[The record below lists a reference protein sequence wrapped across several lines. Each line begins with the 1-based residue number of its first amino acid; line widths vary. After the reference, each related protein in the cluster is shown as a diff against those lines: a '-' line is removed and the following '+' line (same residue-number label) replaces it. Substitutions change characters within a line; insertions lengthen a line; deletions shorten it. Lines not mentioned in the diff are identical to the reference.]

1 MDKDIQKQLDQFGD
15 VVDSKIEK
23 AFNQSKDNAK
33 GEISNEIK
41 NEIDA
46 LSKQF
51 IEKHDAIEKR
61 FDSFEVEQNR
71 KLAANERKSFKGN
84 LEQAFKDGA
93 VDSLKKGN
101 SNAAS
106 FEVKADMTMAADFT
120 NTVAGEEVVGQ
131 IKHAPSRIDR
141 IRSIMPIG
149 TTNAQTIRFPKET
162 GYSDN
167 AAAKAEGAALGQTDF
182 DVTGTSVNLER
193 IGTYLRLTD
202 EMLSDTPTLA
212 SYLAARIPAKV
223 LNAEDNE
230 ILNGDGSSPNLD
242 GLMTDATAFVTGV
255 SGVFTGEVES
265 ANQYDVLIAAINQLA
280 IIDVVAEGI
289 ILNPSDFHKLVLLKN
304 SQNSYLKEQL
314 WQGIKPT
321 IAGLPVYL
329 NPSMTA
335 GKFITGAFSTA
346 TQLWI
351 RENLSVSFSRE
362 DSDNFQKNFITVKA
376 QERVAVTNYVPTS
389 MVQGT
394 FSSAKSALETS

>member
-1 MDKDIQKQLDQFGD
+1 M
-15 VVDSKIEK
+15 SK
-23 AFNQSKDNAK
+23 
-33 GEISNEIK
+33 
-41 NEIDA
+41 
-46 LSKQF
+46 
-51 IEKHDAIEKR
+51 
-61 FDSFEVEQNR
+61 
-71 KLAANERKSFKGN
+71 
-84 LEQAFKDGA
+84 
-93 VDSLKKGN
+93 
-101 SNAAS
+101 
-106 FEVKADMTMAADFT
+106 
-120 NTVAGEEVVGQ
+120 
-131 IKHAPSRIDR
+131 P
-141 IRSIMPIG
+141 
-149 TTNAQTIRFPKET
+149 
-162 GYSDN
+162 
-167 AAAKAEGAALGQTDF
+167 
-182 DVTGTSVNLER
+182 
-193 IGTYLRLTD
+193 
-202 EMLSDTPTLA
+202 
-212 SYLAARIPAKV
+212 
-223 LNAEDNE
+223 
-230 ILNGDGSSPNLD
+230 
-242 GLMTDATAFVTGV
+242 AFVTCV

-265 ANQYDVLIAAINQLA
+265 ANQYDVLIAEINQLA

-314 WQGIKPT
+314 WQGIKQT

>member
-33 GEISNEIK
+33 GEISNELK
-41 NEIDA
+41 SEIDA

-51 IEKHDAIEKR
+51 IEKHDANEKR

-106 FEVKADMTMAADFT
+106 FEVKADMTIAADFT
-120 NTVAGEEVVGQ
+120 KTVAGEEVVGQ

-141 IRSIMPIG
+141 IRSIIPIG

-182 DVTGTSVNLER
+182 DITGTSVNLER

-202 EMLSDTPTLA
+202 EMLSDTPTLS

-242 GLMTDATAFVTGV
+242 GLFTDATAFVTGV

-314 WQGIKPT
+314 WQGIKPS

-329 NPSMTA
+329 NPACTA
-335 GKFITGAFSTA
+335 GKFILGAFSTA

-351 RENLSVSFSRE
+351 RENLRE
-362 DSDNFQKNFITVKA
+362 RSLLLNQLLKLLN
-376 QERVAVTNYVPTS
+376 
-389 MVQGT
+389 
-394 FSSAKSALETS
+394 